1 MKFSK
6 LAGVAWMMAITAIL
20 SPSSL
25 FACAACFGKSDS
37 ALAKG
42 MNMGI
47 FSLLG
52 VVVCVLGGF
61 VALIIHIARRGA
73 AYAAQQQQF
82 SETTKQS

>member
-1 MKFSK
+1 MKLRYFAHLSW
-6 LAGVAWMMAITAIL
+6 AVALVALLEPRSA
-20 SPSSL
+20 

-37 ALAKG
+37 ALAQG

-52 VVVCVLGGF
+52 VVIFVLGGF
-61 VALIIHIARRGA
+61 VALIFHLARRSA
-73 AYAAQQQQF
+73 AYAAQQAQF